1 MIFDEFAIK
10 SLIRPIPDFPKPGNV
25 FRDISPVYQSPRATR
40 MVVDSLV
47 QRYVESDFTHVAAIE
62 ARGFLL
68 GAMVAYQL
76 NKPLILFR
84 KQGKLPDDV
93 ISEPYDANYEQS
105 VLEVQAN
112 SLGEDDRVLL
122 IDDIIASGAPFLAAA
137 SLIRRMGAKIY
148 EVAAIVDL
156 PELEGSQLLQ
166 DMEIPTFTLTAF
178 ASNEN

>member
-25 FRDISPVYQSPRATR
+25 FRDISPVYHSPRATR

-93 ISEPYDANYEQS
+93 LSEPYDTGYEQS
-105 VLEVQAN
+105 YLEIHKDI
-112 SLGEDDRVLL
+112 LCEGDKVLL
-122 IDDIIASGAPFLAAA
+122 LDDIIASGA
-137 SLIRRMGAKIY
+137 
-148 EVAAIVDL
+148 
-156 PELEGSQLLQ
+156 
-166 DMEIPTFTLTAF
+166 TFR
-178 ASNEN
+178 SEE